1 MRHIT
6 RTLLVFYVLLA
17 VAGCRR
23 DATAR
28 ANWDALPLGTTADF
42 GDLWFSDARHGWIVG
57 GSYQIPGGL
66 IGHTDDGG
74 RTWRFNSNL
83 LGTPTGAG
91 QMSVLAVHFFDSR
104 RGLVTTSSGAILST
118 TDGGENWAR
127 VSRQGRGGAVSN
139 VFFLD
144 DRLGWAVGLRGV
156 LRTDDTGQ
164 QWVPAS
170 TDETTATIAGRA
182 IHFLDDRNGWL
193 AGMHASL
200 MHTADGGLTWESIA
214 TPFSAEER
222 PGFWDLFFVDSQF
235 GWVVGEDGTIVATR
249 DGGATWLLQHT
260 GLADAHSAPKL
271 ERIPR
276 AGRIDVIDAG
286 DRTPGLTLRSVR
298 FVDRDRGWI
307 VGYYA
312 GLGRSLILRTEDGG
326 GTWAV
331 DADIAGEELHALFV
345 QDGER
350 LWTVGARVREG
361 AQAIYQRAVAA
372 APASPK

>member
-6 RTLLVFYVLLA
+6 RTLFVLCVLLA

-23 DATAR
+23 DTTSLTT
-28 ANWDALPLGTTADF
+28 WEALPLGTTADF
-42 GDLWFSDARHGWIVG
+42 GDLWFTDARHGWIAG

-66 IGHTDDGG
+66 IGRTDDGG

-83 LGTPTGAG
+83 LGTPTGPG
-91 QMSVLAVHFFDSR
+91 QMRVLAVRFFDSH

-118 TDGGENWAR
+118 SDGGENWAR
-127 VSRQGRGGAVSN
+127 VSRPDRGGAAAN

-144 DRLGWAVGLRGV
+144 ERRAWAVGPRGV
-156 LRTDDTGQ
+156 LRTDDMGQ
-164 QWVPAS
+164 QWVAAS
-170 TDETTATIAGRA
+170 LDENAASIAGRA

-193 AGMHASL
+193 AGMHAAL
-200 MHTADGGLTWESIA
+200 MHTADGGETWESV
-214 TPFSAEER
+214 TLPLPAEER
-222 PGFWDLFFVDSQF
+222 PGLWDLFFVDRQF
-235 GWVVGEDGTIVATR
+235 GWVVGEEGTMVATR
-249 DGGATWLLQHT
+249 DGGSTWILKNT

-298 FVDRDRGWI
+298 FVDRNRGWI

-326 GTWAV
+326 GTWTV

-361 AQAIYQRAVAA
+361 AQAIYQRAVTA
-372 APASPK
+372 APASAK